1 MEHNA
6 TLIRLAHGVPGALYR
21 PRAEARAGVAVL
33 VMHSDADYLSFS
45 AGDELSARGY
55 HVLCA
60 NVADKNAGLDRKL
73 VDVSHAIRF
82 LRSFPGIE
90 KIILLGHSGGG
101 TLLSAYQNLAENG
114 AKAFAGPEKLVQCSA
129 TLDGLPPA
137 DGLMLLDS
145 NWGNGAMRLLS
156 LDPAIVSEDGGV
168 RIDASLDLF
177 NPANGFS
184 PDGSTY
190 PDEFIR
196 AFQREQG
203 ARNNRLIDEA
213 SRRLRMIES
222 GAGRYADDEPFI
234 VPGAAHGFR
243 NNKLYPQDTRLMSR
257 SRKARDLL
265 RADGSLSREVIRCVR
280 PPQNDRSYTA
290 SYHSGALATTV
301 RTFLDSYAVRT
312 TDAYGYDESSLY
324 GVDWSSSYNTAVG
337 NVRGITAP
345 LLVMGMTAGWEF
357 AAAET
362 IFESATSEDRTLAFV
377 EGANHQFKPMTALED
392 HPGQFGDTMRTTY
405 DFVDRWIQGRPGISA

>member
-1 MEHNA
+1 MEHSA

-21 PRAEARAGVAVL
+21 PRLEGRSRIAVL
-33 VMHSDADYLSFS
+33 AMHSDSDYLSFS

-60 NVADKNAGLDRKL
+60 NVGDKNAGLDRKI
-73 VDVSHAIRF
+73 VDVGHAIRF
-82 LRSFPGIE
+82 LRNLAGVE

-114 AKAFAGPEKLVQCSA
+114 AKAFAGPEKIVKCPD
-129 TLDGLPPA
+129 TLDGLPAA

-145 NWGNGAMRLLS
+145 NWGNGAMRLFS
-156 LDPAIVSEDGGV
+156 LDPAIVAEDGGV
-168 RIDASLDLF
+168 RIDPSLDLF

-190 PDEFIR
+190 SSEFIR
-196 AFQREQG
+196 AFQHEQG
-203 ARNNRLIDEA
+203 NRNNRLIDEA
-213 SRRLRMIES
+213 LRRLEKIEA

-234 VPGAAHGFR
+234 IPGAAHGFR
-243 NNKLYPQDTRLMSR
+243 NNKLYPQDTRLMSCTR
-257 SRKARDLL
+257 EARDLL
-265 RADGSLSREVIRCVR
+265 RSDGSLSREVIRCIR
-280 PPQNDRSYTA
+280 PPQNSRSCTA
-290 SYHSGALATTV
+290 SYYDGALATTV

-312 TDAYGYDESSLY
+312 TSNYAYDESSVY

-337 NVRGITAP
+337 NVRGIAAP
-345 LLVMGMTAGWEF
+345 LLILGMTAGWEF

-362 IFESATSEDRTLAFV
+362 IFESATSADKTLAFV
-377 EGANHQFKPMTALED
+377 EGANHQFKTMTALED
-392 HPGQFGDTMRTTY
+392 HPGRFGDTMKTTY
-405 DFVDRWIQGRPGISA
+405 DFVDKWLQNVDGA